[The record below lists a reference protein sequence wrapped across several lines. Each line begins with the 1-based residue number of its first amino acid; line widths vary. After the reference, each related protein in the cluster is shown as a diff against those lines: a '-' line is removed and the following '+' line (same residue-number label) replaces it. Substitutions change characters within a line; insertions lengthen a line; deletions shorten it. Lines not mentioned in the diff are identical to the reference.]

1 MTKKTVLR
9 LPLLLGLLALAC
21 NKPQPE
27 RVAAPPERSEAN
39 AAPAEKPVDK
49 QPLAPA
55 PTESKALASLPSFA
69 PLVEAVKAAVIN
81 VEVRAVASEPRRVS
95 APRSPFDFF
104 DRFFGQQGRNRA
116 PPRDQ
121 IRAGLGSGFII
132 DASGIALTNNH
143 VVQDAI
149 SIRVRLND
157 GRSFDAEVLGR
168 DPPTDVAV
176 IKFKGEPKDLPLV
189 RLGDSDA
196 LHVGDWVVA
205 IGNPFGLA
213 SSVSAGIISAKDRVI
228 GAGPYDD
235 FLQTD
240 AAINPGNSGGP
251 LFNIR
256 GEVIGINT
264 AIVASGSGIGFAV
277 PANMAKALLPQL
289 KKDGHVVR
297 GWLGVGAQTLTPEL
311 AKALGVPVH
320 DGAVVTEV
328 AEGGPAQKAG
338 LKPDDVIGAVDGQ
351 PAVSASALTR
361 SVAFKP
367 PGTTVTLTIDRG
379 GKKEEIKVVLGT
391 RPDFEGLSGVGGS
404 NGSGSDE
411 KRQEMIGLQVQ
422 DVDPSFAQSRNAPTQ
437 GALIVDVAP
446 GSLADEAGLAPGMA
460 IIEAGGRP
468 IKSAADLKRAIR
480 DAKPGSVLLLR
491 IYFQGSKVLQALT
504 IPK

>member
-1 MTKKTVLR
+1 
-9 LPLLLGLLALAC
+9 
-21 NKPQPE
+21 
-27 RVAAPPERSEAN
+27 
-39 AAPAEKPVDK
+39 
-49 QPLAPA
+49 
-55 PTESKALASLPSFA
+55 
-69 PLVEAVKAAVIN
+69 
-81 VEVRAVASEPRRVS
+81 
-95 APRSPFDFF
+95 
-104 DRFFGQQGRNRA
+104 
-116 PPRDQ
+116 
-121 IRAGLGSGFII
+121 
-132 DASGIALTNNH
+132 
-143 VVQDAI
+143 
-149 SIRVRLND
+149 
-157 GRSFDAEVLGR
+157 
-168 DPPTDVAV
+168 
-176 IKFKGEPKDLPLV
+176 
-189 RLGDSDA
+189 
-196 LHVGDWVVA
+196 
-205 IGNPFGLA
+205 
-213 SSVSAGIISAKDRVI
+213 
-228 GAGPYDD
+228 
-235 FLQTD
+235 
-240 AAINPGNSGGP
+240 
-251 LFNIR
+251 
-256 GEVIGINT
+256 
-264 AIVASGSGIGFAV
+264 
-277 PANMAKALLPQL
+277 
-289 KKDGHVVR
+289 
-297 GWLGVGAQTLTPEL
+297 
-311 AKALGVPVH
+311 
-320 DGAVVTEV
+320 VVTEV